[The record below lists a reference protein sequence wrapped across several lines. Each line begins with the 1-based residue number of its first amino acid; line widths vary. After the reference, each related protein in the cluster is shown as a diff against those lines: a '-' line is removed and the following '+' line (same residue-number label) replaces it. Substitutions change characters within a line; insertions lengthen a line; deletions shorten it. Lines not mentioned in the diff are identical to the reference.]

1 MEGTYSK
8 PLPEI
13 DDINRPFW
21 EAMHRGELRL
31 QRCKDCRHV
40 WYPAGTNCPKCLSTS
55 FEWGPMSG
63 RGTVW
68 SFIVYHHCW
77 HRGFEKEIPYNVAM
91 IQLEEGPIVI
101 TNIVDAKNAAIKVG
115 MPVKVVFEP
124 ATDEVT
130 LFKFK
135 PA

>member
-21 EAMHRGELRL
+21 EAMRRGELRL

-40 WYPAGTNCPKCLSTS
+40 WYPGTNCPKCLSTS

-101 TNIVDAKNAAIKVG
+101 TNIVDVKNEAIKVG
-115 MPVKVVFEP
+115 MPVKVVFEL

-135 PA
+135 PV

>member
-1 MEGTYSK
+1 
-8 PLPEI
+8 
-13 DDINRPFW
+13 
-21 EAMHRGELRL
+21 
-31 QRCKDCRHV
+31 
-40 WYPAGTNCPKCLSTS
+40 
-55 FEWGPMSG
+55 
-63 RGTVW
+63 VW

-91 IQLEEGPIVI
+91 IQLDEGPIVI
-101 TNIVDAKNAAIKVG
+101 TNVVDVKNEAIKVG

>member
-1 MEGTYSK
+1 MEGAYSK

-21 EAMHRGELRL
+21 EATQRGELRL

-55 FEWGPMSG
+55 FERGPMSG

-101 TNIVDAKNAAIKVG
+101 TNVVDVKNEAIKVG

>member
-8 PLPEI
+8 PLPQVDEV
-13 DDINRPFW
+13 NRPFW
-21 EAMHRGELRL
+21 EATRRRELHL
-31 QRCKDCRHV
+31 QRCGDCRNV
-40 WYPAGTNCPKCLSTS
+40 WYPAGTNCPKCLSTN
-55 FEWGPMSG
+55 FEWSAMSG

-101 TNIVDAKNAAIKVG
+101 TNIVNVQNDSIKVG
-115 MPVKVVFEP
+115 MSVKVVFEP
-124 ATDEVT
+124 ATEQVT
-130 LFKFK
+130 LFKFT